1 MGKTTTLTRWLILIY
16 SKILPIKTLSQSQIF
31 DVIKV
36 SIISIKYPYQ
46 LVFYTSYLSI
56 KVRLAIMSDDPK
68 DNSNQNTDQT
78 SKKEV
83 SMTDMTPNDGVLK
96 GKKTD
101 IQNPELWEFPMNYPL
116 SIIGHEGEHESLLN
130 EIKLIL
136 GSQFPDFDL
145 ASIEVKPSRT
155 GRFHSAR
162 VNLYLTEADQV
173 NKLYASLDNAKTVRM
188 VL

>member
-1 MGKTTTLTRWLILIY
+1 
-16 SKILPIKTLSQSQIF
+16 
-31 DVIKV
+31 
-36 SIISIKYPYQ
+36 
-46 LVFYTSYLSI
+46 
-56 KVRLAIMSDDPK
+56 MSDDPK
-68 DNSNQNTDQT
+68 
-78 SKKEV
+78 KAVK
-83 SMTDMTPNDGVLK
+83 MTDLTPNEGVIK
-96 GKKTD
+96 GKRTD

-130 EIKLIL
+130 EVKLIL

-162 VNLYLTEADQV
+162 VNLYLTAAEQV
-173 NKLYASLDNAKTVRM
+173 NALYAALDNAKTVRM

>member
-1 MGKTTTLTRWLILIY
+1 
-16 SKILPIKTLSQSQIF
+16 
-31 DVIKV
+31 
-36 SIISIKYPYQ
+36 
-46 LVFYTSYLSI
+46 
-56 KVRLAIMSDDPK
+56 MSDDPK
-68 DNSNQNTDQT
+68 DNNQNTT
-78 SKKEV
+78 NKRSVNVTELA
-83 SMTDMTPNDGVLK
+83 PNEGILK

-101 IQNPELWEFPMNYPL
+101 IQNPELWDFPMNYPL

-130 EIKLIL
+130 EVKLIL

-162 VNLYLTEADQV
+162 VNLYLTAAEQV

-188 VL
+188 VV

>member
-1 MGKTTTLTRWLILIY
+1 
-16 SKILPIKTLSQSQIF
+16 
-31 DVIKV
+31 
-36 SIISIKYPYQ
+36 
-46 LVFYTSYLSI
+46 
-56 KVRLAIMSDDPK
+56 MSDDSK
-68 DNSNQNTDQT
+68 DNNDNNANNLTSNQPSVKVTDL
-78 SKKEV
+78 
-83 SMTDMTPNDGVLK
+83 TPNKGVLK

-162 VNLYLTEADQV
+162 VNLYLTAADQV
-173 NKLYASLDNAKTVRM
+173 NTLYASLDNAKTVRM

>member
-1 MGKTTTLTRWLILIY
+1 
-16 SKILPIKTLSQSQIF
+16 
-31 DVIKV
+31 
-36 SIISIKYPYQ
+36 
-46 LVFYTSYLSI
+46 
-56 KVRLAIMSDDPK
+56 MSDDQK
-68 DNSNQNTDQT
+68 N

-83 SMTDMTPNDGVLK
+83 NISTLSSDDNKIK

-101 IQNPELWEFPMNYPL
+101 IQNPELWDFPMDYPM

-145 ASIEVKPSRT
+145 ASIEVKPSKT

-162 VNLYLTEADQV
+162 VNLYITTAEQV
-173 NKLYASLDNAKTVRM
+173 NTLYAALDDAKTVRIVM
-188 VL
+188 